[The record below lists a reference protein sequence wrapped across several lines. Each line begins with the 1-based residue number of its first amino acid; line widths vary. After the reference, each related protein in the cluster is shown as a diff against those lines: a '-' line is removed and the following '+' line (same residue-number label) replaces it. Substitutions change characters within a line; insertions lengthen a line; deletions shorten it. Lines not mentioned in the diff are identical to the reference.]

1 MYMRAGILLLLE
13 SKELYVV
20 YKKNLKLKNQY
31 DLIQLNSTMHLN
43 MNMNMNTSMSNGT
56 TNYA

>member
-1 MYMRAGILLLLE
+1 MRAGILLLLE